1 MTGSIPEKGE
11 QILAYTSY
19 GNIEGKKRFTFS
31 NTNEVLATI
40 ELLIEEGKTPNQIMA
55 EDIKLRREESL
66 IKKCYFAKRYRET
79 PPIRNVKVF
88 WHCGDAGSGKSYSYI
103 SLCQKY
109 GDDLVYFFSDYAN
122 KGVGGFDGY
131 CGEPYLFMDE
141 LKQNSLPFELLLTIT
156 QGYRAQIHCRYSNC
170 FSLWNE
176 VHITSIFSPEDIYG
190 SMVSIE
196 NQSKDTIKQLLR
208 RITTYIYHYK
218 VNGEYKTFEL
228 AGNEYI
234 DFDDLKYRATGNEFL
249 KISDEEEVPFE

>member
-1 MTGSIPEKGE
+1 M
-11 QILAYTSY
+11 
-19 GNIEGKKRFTFS
+19 
-31 NTNEVLATI
+31 
-40 ELLIEEGKTPNQIMA
+40 
-55 EDIKLRREESL
+55 
-66 IKKCYFAKRYRET
+66 
-79 PPIRNVKVF
+79 
-88 WHCGDAGSGKSYSYI
+88 
-103 SLCQKY
+103 
-109 GDDLVYFFSDYAN
+109 VYFFSDYAN